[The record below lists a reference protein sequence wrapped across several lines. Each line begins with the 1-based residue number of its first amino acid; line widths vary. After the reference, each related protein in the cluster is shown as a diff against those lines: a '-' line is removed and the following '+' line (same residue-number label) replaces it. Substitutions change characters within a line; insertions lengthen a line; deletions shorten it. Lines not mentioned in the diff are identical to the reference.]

1 MHIGRTLLLLSI
13 LARVGFAQSKSV
25 DLVEN
30 PAWPEIWGDLGVR
43 GFVPSER
50 VAPNGLVFD
59 PVFESDA
66 HVNLG
71 LLPQKKLYLF
81 VDGDFW
87 AQRAATGV
95 TNSKSGNF
103 DFSKREYDFDA
114 GLAWTPIN
122 HVELRGAF
130 FSSNN
135 LNRGVSETMADTHQD
150 GALFSARYYFS
161 NANVYDTGRLSF
173 VGLGFYPGNNLIGGG
188 GDEFA
193 ATLFA
198 QLHMV
203 YELPALRSYF
213 YGDIKV
219 TAEEALQPRLFN
231 VDVGL
236 AARPFPSFPNFELRL
251 GNEIDADIKDHT
263 TRDLFYGGVRAYF
276 GGGTQ
281 FRDET
286 PRTTYEVLQSIEVWG
301 HLGLN
306 IYPAGHRMA
315 PNGVEF
321 TPLLMSDLD
330 FNLGLLPRQQL
341 YLFGET
347 KFWAQRASATGA
359 VPARDQAN
367 NDVNAREW
375 DLLGGIACALP
386 YHFEL
391 RGGLYA
397 QNNLN
402 RGGSTTQTPD
412 RFSPSG
418 FTDGTQVQLRYYFSS
433 QNLYDP
439 PRRSFVEAGYYPSR
453 DMVGGDGNTFRP
465 GAFARAY
472 LSYDVSRLRGY
483 VYGDGT
489 FIAERDNSFRLMI
502 LNGGLALRPFHDF
515 GNLEFRVGNELTRD
529 FRNETTR
536 DLAYGAIRINFSTR

>member
-1 MHIGRTLLLLSI
+1 MQIGRTLLLLSI
-13 LARVGFAQSKSV
+13 LAQAGFAQNKSV
-25 DLVEN
+25 ELERN
-30 PAWPEIWGDLGVR
+30 PAWPEIWGDIGLR

-66 HVNLG
+66 HFNLG

-87 AQRAATGV
+87 AQRAEPGV
-95 TNSKSGNF
+95 THSKSGNL
-103 DFSKREYDFDA
+103 DFSKRECDIDV

-122 HVELRGAF
+122 HVEFRGAF
-130 FSSNN
+130 FSFNN
-135 LNRGVSETMADTHQD
+135 LNRGASETIADKHQD

-161 NANVYDTGRLSF
+161 NPNAYDTGRLSF

-213 YGDIKV
+213 YGDIKL
-219 TAEEALQPRLFN
+219 TAEEAVQPRLFN
-231 VDVGL
+231 VDFGL
-236 AARPFPSFPNFELRL
+236 AARPFLSLPNFEFRL

-263 TRDLFYGGVRAYF
+263 TRDLFYGGVRTYF

-281 FRDET
+281 FRDDE
-286 PRTTYEVLQSIEVWG
+286 PRATYEALRSPEVWG

-306 IYPAGHRMA
+306 VFPAGHRIA

-330 FNLGLLPRQQL
+330 FNLGLLPRHQL
-341 YLFGET
+341 YVFGESD
-347 KFWAQRASATGA
+347 FWAQRASATGV
-359 VPARDQAN
+359 VPSRDQAD

-375 DLLGGIACALP
+375 DLLAGIACALP
-386 YHFEL
+386 YRFEL
-391 RGGLYA
+391 RGAFYM

-402 RGGSTTQTPD
+402 RGGSTSQVPD
-412 RFSPSG
+412 RFFPSG
-418 FTDGTQVQLRYYFSS
+418 FNDGWQVRLRYYFSS
-433 QNLYDP
+433 ENLYDP
-439 PRRSFVEAGYYPSR
+439 SRRSFVEAGYYPSR
-453 DMVGGDGNTFRP
+453 DLVGGDGNTFRP

-472 LSYDVSRLRGY
+472 LSYDVPRLMSY
-483 VYGDGT
+483 VYGTGT

-502 LNGGLALRPFHDF
+502 LNGGVAFRPFHDF
-515 GNLEFRVGNELTRD
+515 ANLEFRVGNELTRD
-529 FRNETTR
+529 FRAESTR
-536 DLAYGAIRINFSTR
+536 NLTYGAIRINFSTR